1 MEVEEKPSTTQTP
14 SDPGGQEEGESAA
27 ELSNT
32 PSPVSDS
39 THKGSCNTGTGENS
53 DLLLNQTTSIHQEME
68 KRTTGPKETSPQSS
82 EQEGHVKDA
91 EDGRIQSSLEQQTA
105 CVASNVTK
113 AEHPENVDSDSVRT
127 LCSILNQKHR
137 PTTSHFKAVEQN
149 LESGSS
155 AHSGTE
161 ENGLGPEEKQVC
173 MQSVGY
179 NGTVSD
185 GTTKPVAPQVNGN
198 DGLEGESIV
207 SNSVMNLNNGMLTDG
222 PKLNSIG
229 KVEEQ
234 KLAVS
239 LKDGTQLKT
248 LVNGDLTPVNNRLVN
263 KDEDPCL
270 DSEVEE
276 QVIMSDEDYKP
287 HLKISRLENNMD
299 PDLSLLQNNSTSA
312 FNAVETKPTPVVKV
326 IRMAPSPIPSAE
338 ESSLSDDFAEENSNS
353 GSAEQFK
360 TIITQVTTTSTT
372 TVVST
377 ETRVS
382 RMQLK
387 ASGESTKPVAA
398 TESSAVS
405 TLSTM
410 TKTTVTKISSSEL
423 DSQSEDSQSE
433 VVMQEQETTQSASI
447 CESTTDTG
455 GKTTVSS
462 IAVSQEDSSTKG
474 CVRLL
479 KFSRTKKTRSDTA
492 LPSYRKFVTK
502 SSRRSI
508 FVLPYDDVKVLARR
522 GGFREVPVFSYNA
535 KPAQDIWPYPS
546 PRPTFGITWR

>member
-1 MEVEEKPSTTQTP
+1 MTQTP
-14 SDPGGQEEGESAA
+14 RDPGGQEEGESAA
-27 ELSNT
+27 ELSNI
-32 PSPVSDS
+32 PSLVSDS
-39 THKGSCNTGTGENS
+39 THKDSCNTGTGENS
-53 DLLLNQTTSIHQEME
+53 DLPLNQTTSMHHEME
-68 KRTTGPKETSPQSS
+68 ERTKGPKETSAESS
-82 EQEGHVKDA
+82 EQEGHVKDP

-105 CVASNVTK
+105 GVASNVTK
-113 AEHPENVDSDSVRT
+113 AEHTESVGSDSVRT
-127 LCSILNQKHR
+127 LCSILDQKHS
-137 PTTSHFKAVEQN
+137 PTTSHFKPVEQN

-155 AHSGTE
+155 VHSGTE
-161 ENGLGPEEKQVC
+161 ENGLGPEEKQDG
-173 MQSVGY
+173 MQNIGY

-185 GTTKPVAPQVNGN
+185 GATKAVSLQVNGN

-207 SNSVMNLNNGMLTDG
+207 SNSVMNLNNGVLTDG

-234 KLAVS
+234 KLSVS
-239 LKDGTQLKT
+239 LKDGTQLKA
-248 LVNGDLTPVNNRLVN
+248 LVNGDSTPVNNRLVN
-263 KDEDPCL
+263 KDKDPCL

-276 QVIMSDEDYKP
+276 QVIMSDQDYNP
-287 HLKISRLENNMD
+287 PLKMSRLENNMD
-299 PDLSLLQNNSTSA
+299 PVGANTLSLLQNNSTSA

-353 GSAEQFK
+353 GSTEQFK

-377 ETRVS
+377 EMMIS
-382 RMQLK
+382 KMQLK
-387 ASGESTKPVAA
+387 ASGESTKPVVA

-433 VVMQEQETTQSASI
+433 VVMQEQQTTQSASV

-479 KFSRTKKTRSDTA
+479 RFSRTKKTRSDTA

-508 FVLPYDDVKVLARR
+508 FVLPYDDLKVLARR